1 MEQGAMLPNVSNAAI
16 ADWAMQVPNEEYS
29 AVYQTY
35 NTHLVSFAALTPDQ
49 LIRERKS
56 DVLFAE
62 YNRIRQLFF
71 GALPTNAALRH
82 IASTVITVGMIW
94 DLKTENTVNSDFID
108 SYLSMLNDRE
118 SKLHKQLDCKK
129 TSRKP
134 RNRNY
139 FYSTMLLSQL
149 TASTYNY
156 ENLLILEE
164 QPDLNDCDRLFIP
177 MNVNQGH
184 WVMVVVDLERKTI
197 KCYDS
202 HYRDRNDALK
212 VVKDWLVDGF
222 KHGKLAVDPSN
233 WKPEMEATQNVPQQG
248 NNAYD
253 CGIFA
258 VLFADFLCDDLPLLF
273 TLEDIPHFRRKMG
286 CDILRGYIN
295 H

>member
-1 MEQGAMLPNVSNAAI
+1 MEQDTMLPNVCSAAI
-16 ADWAMQVPNEEYS
+16 AHTMQVPNEEYI

-35 NTHLVSFAALTPDQ
+35 TTHLVSFAALTPDQ
-49 LIRERKS
+49 LIGERKS
-56 DVLFAE
+56 DVFFAE
-62 YNRIRQLFF
+62 YNRMRQLFF
-71 GALPTNAALRH
+71 GALPTNAVLGH
-82 IASTVITVGMIW
+82 IATTAITVGMIW
-94 DLKTENTVNSDFID
+94 DMKTENTVSSDFID

-118 SKLHKQLDCKK
+118 IQLHKLLPCKK
-129 TSRKP
+129 TTSSKSRS
-134 RNRNY
+134 RNY
-139 FYSTMLLSQL
+139 FYSTMLLSQH

-156 ENLLILEE
+156 ANLLILE
-164 QPDLNDCDRLFIP
+164 QPDLNEYDRLFIP
-177 MNVNQGH
+177 MNVNLGH

-202 HYRDRNDALK
+202 HYRERNDALK

-222 KHGKLAVDPSN
+222 TNGKLGVDVSN
-233 WKPEMEATQNVPQQG
+233 WKPEMEATKNVPQQG

-286 CDILRGYIN
+286 CDILRRYIN